1 MVQLGSSDDLELTL
15 RDTDPLPIRTDEDP
29 GRAVPTMWAEPT
41 GSAHT
46 SATVDR
52 PTAIPSG
59 MLIMSKPEHDP
70 SP

>member
-1 MVQLGSSDDLELTL
+1 MVELGSSDDLELTI
-15 RDTDPLPIRTDEDP
+15 RGTDLLPICTDEDP
-29 GRAVPTMWAEPT
+29 GRAVPTTLAEPS

-46 SATVDR
+46 STTVDR
-52 PTAIPSG
+52 PTAISSG